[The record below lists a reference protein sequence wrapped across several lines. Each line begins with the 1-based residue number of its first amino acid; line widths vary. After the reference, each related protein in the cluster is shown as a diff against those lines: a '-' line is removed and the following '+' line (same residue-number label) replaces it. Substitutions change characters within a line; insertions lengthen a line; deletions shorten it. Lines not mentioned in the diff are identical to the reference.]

1 MLRRWIQLSQSFVAV
16 SPSPGATPTPESINQ
31 VSLLKPACDQ
41 TGTTRIWIII
51 LAYNINVFCIS
62 CRNIYHLVQLILIV
76 VS

>member
-51 LAYNINVFCIS
+51 LAYNINVFYIS